1 MGGNGPPSVGVG
13 GEFLGGKLVRI
24 GIVGIGFMGM
34 IHYYGIRKVSGA
46 EVVAI
51 CTRDPKKLDGDWTS
65 IQGNFG
71 PRGGIENLSHL
82 RRYNRIEDFLADP
95 DVDLVDICL
104 PVQLHKAVSI
114 AALEAGKHVLVEK
127 PISIRLD
134 DATEMVEVGKAS
146 GRHFMVAHVLPFF
159 AEFAYA
165 KNAVESGGYG
175 QLLGAHFKRV
185 TSKSKKTYDS
195 EELERSGGPGI
206 DLHIHDTHFIQLL
219 CGMPNAVFSRG
230 ILATGNFAASLT
242 TQYIYND
249 RDLSISCSAGGMS
262 QSGRAFSHGFEIY
275 LERATLLYEFATLGG
290 QPATLIPLTLL
301 TEAGE
306 VQQID
311 LGEAGP
317 IDAFTDEIQ
326 YAVDAINGGYEPTAL
341 SGVGARDALA
351 LCHKEA
357 ESIKTGQIVSVS

>member
-1 MGGNGPPSVGVG
+1 M
-13 GEFLGGKLVRI
+13 VRI
-24 GIVGIGFMGM
+24 GIIGVGFMGM
-34 IHYYGIRKVSGA
+34 IHYYGTRKVSGA

-51 CTRDPKKLDGDWTS
+51 CTRDPKKLCGDWTS

-71 PRGGIENLSHL
+71 PRGGIEDLSHV
-82 RRYNRIEDFLADP
+82 RRYNRIGDVLADP
-95 DVDLVDICL
+95 DIDLVDICL

-165 KNAVESGGYG
+165 KNAVESGDYG

-185 TSKSKKTYDS
+185 ISKPKETYDL
-195 EELERSGGPGI
+195 EQIERSGGPGI

-219 CGMPNAVFSRG
+219 CGVPDAVFSRG
-230 ILATGNFAASLT
+230 TLATDSLATSLT

-249 RDLSISCSAGGMS
+249 RDLSISCSSGGMS

-275 LERATLLYEFATLGG
+275 LENATLLYEFATLRG
-290 QPATLIPLTLL
+290 QPATSIPLTLL

-306 VQQID
+306 VQQVD
-311 LGEAGP
+311 LGETGP

-326 YAVDAINGGYEPTAL
+326 YAVDAIESGSEPTAL
-341 SGVGARDALA
+341 SAVGARDALA
-351 LCHKEA
+351 LCYKEA
-357 ESIKTGQIVSVS
+357 ESVKTGRIVSVS